1 MKIVRDYLTSQELNY
16 IINAMLEKE
25 TALEREV
32 VKVALVAQ
40 LVCEEIGDFDDCNDI
55 YDKVIA
61 DSKLNFS
68 EIINN
73 YNIIDKIYAEETG
86 VNKIL
91 KDFVDNINIKLDN
104 ATKNMDLNGAI
115 NQLKEIANSHNEILE
130 VKPTKGDKNGIENIQ
145 TSSRNRKKS

>member
-16 IINAMLEKE
+16 IVNAMLEKE
-25 TALEREV
+25 TVLEREV

-40 LVCEEIGDFDDCNDI
+40 LVCEEIDDFEDCNDI
-55 YDKVIA
+55 YDKVVA
-61 DSKLNFS
+61 DSKINFS

-73 YNIIDKIYAEETG
+73 YNIIDKLYAEETG

-130 VKPTKGDKNGIENIQ
+130 VKPTKGGKNGRS
-145 TSSRNRKKS
+145 TK